1 MNQISEYHN
10 IPEEHSLILLILL
23 EKVSNILDLNSIPY
37 FIDGGT
43 LLGAVRHKNRI
54 LYDDD
59 VDIGVLNQDFQK
71 LLHILEKISD
81 EKYQINILK
90 STDNL
95 IKVFVPNMWVKN
107 KITGKIIGTPT
118 LDIFRYEV
126 KGDKIRLYS
135 TLDRQK
141 FKNCYYLKSEFYPL
155 KKIPFSV
162 LSVYAANNPL
172 GYLHRYY
179 GSDCLTNCIPDF
191 RCEGD
196 IFEKESKSKD
206 IIKF

>member
-1 MNQISEYHN
+1 MNQISSDHN
-10 IPEEHSLILLILL
+10 IPEEHSLILQILL

-43 LLGAVRHKNRI
+43 LLGAIRNQNRI
-54 LYDDD
+54 PYDDD
-59 VDIGVLNQDFQK
+59 IDIGVLNKDFHK
-71 LLHILEKISD
+71 IIPILEKISD

-107 KITGKIIGTPT
+107 KITNKIIGTPT
-118 LDIFRYEV
+118 LDIFRYEL

-155 KKIPFSV
+155 NKVTFGV
-162 LSVYAANNPL
+162 LRVYAVNNPL
-172 GYLHRYY
+172 GYLYRYY
-179 GSDCLTNCIPDF
+179 SEDCLTNCIPDF
-191 RCEGD
+191 RCEDD